1 MTILLSLMLAAA
13 PVPAALPAM
22 PQDLSQ
28 VPVIDRWLGRRISPR
43 WSA

>member
-22 PQDLSQ
+22 PQDLS
-28 VPVIDRWLGRRISPR
+28 
-43 WSA
+43 